1 MADEKIRLTLDVSGV
16 QDVNALK
23 QAMEDLADALG
34 VVDHK
39 FDDMGGAAI
48 DAADA
53 IVDLGDAVDSA
64 LGGGGPG
71 GGGAGGG
78 GGGGG
83 RAPGGGGA
91 GGGGGGRAGGGGR
104 RGGGGAGG
112 GGGGKARA
120 GGMNGMGLLNLA
132 YAIDDV
138 QYGLRGVM
146 NNLPSVVAA
155 FGGSAG
161 LGAAAMIGA
170 VAIQTLMDKFPELLK
185 YFEKTTEKVGN
196 LADPLNK
203 FKDNLEQ
210 IKKRVEELAKAE
222 YDEAGAVGEL
232 LRLRKQQEILEEQIA
247 DRKKNQAAAEKIGKA
262 EGKVAD
268 ELKAD
273 KATAFNQAI
282 TEAGFGKQVTEELQK
297 NILKEMQKG
306 VTDDSIK
313 DLIKKLYKSEIGA
326 LVEANSLTV
335 KGETIYTMT
344 NEQATEKVVNKY
356 REKVR
361 NDMLEQLKERSRQ
374 EAGNI
379 LGNLTSPDNMDEQSA
394 AFGQFARFLPGF
406 AGQVENR
413 FQANK
418 QAKADAKAKMEADK
432 QAAIGPT
439 RAMFEDN
446 ALREQEKA
454 QRLAEINDKR
464 TAAQKKRDHD
474 DMVNQ
479 AENDW
484 EQWARADDR
493 RVAIRDKVMER
504 GNINPLDLAIQ
515 AQNAVIGRGKQAEQ
529 ARAANRQAQNQQLQA
544 MFMEN
549 GMEAA
554 EAKKTAAEVMQA
566 SNRAIQSQLQAN
578 RVIINSFGQ
587 LQANVQQLM
596 REMQKQQAGGQRQPR
611 FQGGARDN

>member
-1 MADEKIRLTLDVSGV
+1 MADEKIRLNLDVSGV
-16 QDVNALK
+16 QDVKALK
-23 QAMEDLADALG
+23 DAMEDLAQAMG
-34 VVDHK
+34 VVDYK
-39 FDDMGGAAI
+39 FDAMGTSAQGAAGGI
-48 DAADA
+48 NDLNDAAT
-53 IVDLGDAVDSA
+53 SA
-64 LGGGGPG
+64 TGGGKNSGRK
-71 GGGAGGG
+71 GGG

-83 RAPGGGGA
+83 ANNKSA
-91 GGGGGGRAGGGGR
+91 QA
-104 RGGGGAGG
+104 A
-112 GGGGKARA
+112 
-120 GGMNGMGLLNLA
+120 GMGLLNLA

-203 FKDNLEQ
+203 FKENLEQ
-210 IKKRVEELAKAE
+210 IKNRVEELSKAE

-247 DRKKNQAAAEKIGKA
+247 DRKKNQAAAEKIAKS
-262 EGKVAD
+262 EGKTAD
-268 ELKAD
+268 ALKAD

-297 NILKEMQKG
+297 NILDEMKKG

-313 DLIKKLYKSEIGA
+313 DLVKKMYAGEINQVIA
-326 LVEANSLTV
+326 SSTV
-335 KGETIYTMT
+335 KTDEGKFVSQMSRSD
-344 NEQATEKVVNKY
+344 AEKIVVDKY

-361 NDMLEQLKERSRQ
+361 NDILEQIKERSKQ

-379 LGNLTSPDNMDEQSA
+379 LGNLTNPDSVEEQA
-394 AFGQFARFLPGF
+394 DAFGQFARRLPGF
-406 AGQVENR
+406 ANQVENK

-418 QAKADAKAKMEADK
+418 QAKQDAIAKQEAEK

-439 RAMFEDN
+439 RQMFEDN
-446 ALREQEKA
+446 QLRTQEKEA
-454 QRLAEINDKR
+454 REKERAKDKKETLDKR
-464 TAAQKKRDHD
+464 ELDQQ
-474 DMVNQ
+474 VNQ
-479 AENDW
+479 L
-484 EQWARADDR
+484 EQDFEEFVRQDDR
-493 RVAIRDKVMER
+493 RVSIRDKAMQR
-504 GNINPLDLAIQ
+504 YGINPMGLAVE
-515 AQNAVIGRGKQAEQ
+515 AQNSVVGRGKQAEQ
-529 ARAANRQAQNQQLQA
+529 ARQAARNQQNQQLQA
-544 MFMEN
+544 MFQQG
-549 GMEAA
+549 GMNAKEAEKSA
-554 EAKKTAAEVMQA
+554 SEVMQA
-566 SNRAIQSQLQAN
+566 SNKAIQSQLQAN

-587 LQANVQQLM
+587 LQQNVQQLM
-596 REMQKQQAGGQRQPR
+596 REMQRQQAGQRQPR